1 MTNYL
6 IGLDEVGTGSD
17 IGSAYVGAFRAPQ
30 EWSLVNLKDSKK
42 LTAKQRCELA
52 HELQELCSN
61 DSENFKYYI
70 QPVSLE
76 QINQIGLYRSVN
88 YNYIKALQVLYKP
101 GDIIILDGNKKPDSE
116 YPIETMVK
124 ADNKIPQ
131 VMAAAILAKVERDQ
145 YVIEQLHSKYPQYN
159 WAENKGYLTAG
170 HKLAIKEFGLTE
182 FHRNYKIKL

>member
-6 IGLDEVGTGSD
+6 IGLDEVGTGSA

-30 EWSLVNLKDSKK
+30 EWSLANLKDSKR

-52 HELQELCSN
+52 SKLRELCSN
-61 DSENFKYYI
+61 DSQNFEYYI

-76 QINQIGLYRSVN
+76 QINQIGLYRAVN
-88 YNYIKALQVLYKP
+88 FNYVKVLQVLYKP
-101 GDIIILDGNKKPDSE
+101 EDIIILDGNKKPESE
-116 YPIETMVK
+116 YPIQTIIK

-145 YVIEQLHSKYPQYN
+145 YVSEHLHSKYPQYN
-159 WAENKGYLTAG
+159 WIENKGYVTAE